1 VLNLVSVELFVLL
14 VNRMG
19 QAIALVLVRSKW
31 ERRKQQ
37 ASDDPQDDQ
46 RDRQTDSTNA
56 ASFMKCS
63 CLVSLRGLSMDIL
76 RSQDNKEDFL

>member
-46 RDRQTDSTNA
+46 RDRQTASTNA

-63 CLVSLRGLSMDIL
+63 CFVALRMVSMDVL
-76 RSQDNKEDFL
+76 RRQDTKEGFL